1 MTTYLNKDNCERLLK
16 KSVATDVKRLNQI
29 SFITDKDSEEYKK
42 LFTEL
47 TIIND
52 MIESINKY
60 IDLLG

>member
-1 MTTYLNKDNCERLLK
+1 
-16 KSVATDVKRLNQI
+16 VATDVKRLNQI

-52 MIESINKY
+52 MIESIY
-60 IDLLG
+60 